1 MEETTLEENENRI
14 NICSSQISE
23 NKINLFPSSEILTCM
38 DCPYIPSIKLN
49 TNQHSINVECQN
61 KIKISSDGDDVSG
74 HFHNKILLNDYLKK
88 LRKNCQN
95 QQKECSLCNKKIDIE
110 EIYFC
115 SSCNIFLCKKC
126 LNDKHMKEKNDHPT
140 IKFDL
145 VNNFCYIH
153 KKENHFYCKS
163 CFENICE
170 NCLNSSLHKNHDMIK
185 LNDILIDDKYLK
197 EINDEINI
205 EEKSIKEMSNKFE
218 HYMDFIQEKF
228 DEYIHLRNEEIQ
240 LKKNILNTYQKNKNN
255 YNAINNVRKIK
266 FNYYKINANKEMEQ
280 ADNKNLNKLKS
291 FKRLLNE
298 LILYEETKYKQ
309 KNKQQEIE
317 PKLDDVNENI
327 DNINSINKK
336 PSKEKDKIKCYKENI
351 LLKSS
356 KYEVMNKI
364 NLQNVDVE
372 KVLSLNNNKL
382 LIAFKNRMISIYG
395 KNDLKNNLDLLC
407 SVRLSN
413 TKINSTHVH
422 VINFKGIYQLKN
434 EDLLISMSGLSNFI
448 LRVNYETKTFSVV
461 QEFMISRGLKVNNPL
476 FMNLPNDP
484 NNYNDIIPII
494 GNGPNLNNNKNVIN
508 NINEPSDKNIINDV
522 NKNNKNNNINDDK
535 VKKEEDNSNK
545 ISNENNEDNKDNKD
559 DKDNKDNIAN
569 NNAIQGAINNNRN
582 AINAFN
588 RINNAFHLIPFPH
601 AQIGRR
607 FVGTIPVHQIPIPG
621 RVNRLNNAL
630 QRRRT
635 LLSLV
640 ALQNDDLLAISNKDC
655 WVLRK
660 NSIKYVAYLDQL
672 IHCDK
677 ILMIRKAV
685 SFLENEFLVEIRLI
699 ENRQLV
705 PINKQKYIKH
715 NLLYIFFNL
724 NYEETSRVNLSL
736 GDTEIN
742 SDNDFI
748 YINDKNSLLMMDIK
762 IKQVINII
770 EINSLGPIITIK
782 NNKSFFIQEKE
793 NNAIVEYR
801 IINNEVIRCKK
812 IIENK
817 TVKLITGLD
826 DNFNTLII
834 QYKNESLLF
843 LQ

>member
-1 MEETTLEENENRI
+1 MEETTSDENENRI
-14 NICSSQISE
+14 NICSSQINE
-23 NKINLFPSSEILTCM
+23 NRINISPSSEILTCM

-61 KIKISSDGDDVSG
+61 KIKISSEGDAVSG

-88 LRKNCQN
+88 IRKNYQN
-95 QQKECSLCNKKIDIE
+95 EQKECSLCNKKIDIE

-115 SSCNIFLCKKC
+115 SSCSIFLCKKC
-126 LNDKHMKEKNDHPT
+126 LNDKHMREKNDHPT
-140 IKFDL
+140 IKFDSI
-145 VNNFCYIH
+145 NTCCYIH
-153 KKENHFYCKS
+153 KKENKFYCKN

-170 NCLNSSLHKNHDMIK
+170 NCFNSNFHKTHDIIK
-185 LNDILIDDKYLK
+185 LNDILIDDNYLK
-197 EINDEINI
+197 EINEEINN
-205 EEKSIKEMSNKFE
+205 EEKTVKKMSNKFE
-218 HYMDFIQEKF
+218 RYMDFIQEKF
-228 DEYIHLRNEEIQ
+228 DEYIHLRNEEVQ
-240 LKKNILNTYQKNKNN
+240 LKKNILNTYEKNKNN
-255 YNAINNVRKIK
+255 FNAISNVRKIK
-266 FNYYKINANKEMEQ
+266 FNYYKINENKEMEQ
-280 ADNKNLNKLKS
+280 VENKNLNKLKS
-291 FKRLLNE
+291 FKRLINE

-317 PKLDDVNENI
+317 PKLDDNNEI
-327 DNINSINKK
+327 SDNINPINKK

-372 KVLSLNNNKL
+372 KVLSLKKNKL
-382 LIAFKNRMISIYG
+382 LIAFKNRLISIYE
-395 KNDLKNNLDLLC
+395 KNDLRNNLELLC

-413 TKINSTHVH
+413 TKINSAHIH

-434 EDLLISMSGLSNFI
+434 EDLVISMSGLSNFI
-448 LRVNYETKTFSVV
+448 LRVNYETKTFRVV
-461 QEFMISRGLKVNNPL
+461 QEFMISRGLKINNPL

-484 NNYNDIIPII
+484 NNYNDIIHVIE
-494 GNGPNLNNNKNVIN
+494 NVPNQNTNNSNN
-508 NINEPSDKNIINDV
+508 NINDKNDKNIINDE
-522 NKNNKNNNINDDK
+522 NKTNKDNNLNDNK
-535 VKKEEDNSNK
+535 VKKEEEDNSNK
-545 ISNENNEDNKDNKD
+545 IMIEDNKDNKD
-559 DKDNKDNIAN
+559 NRDSNTN
-569 NNAIQGAINNNRN
+569 NNAIQGDINNNRN
-582 AINAFN
+582 AINNTFN
-588 RINNAFHLIPFPH
+588 RLHNAFHLIPFPH
-601 AQIGRR
+601 GQIINR
-607 FVGTIPVHQIPIPG
+607 FVGRIPVHQIPIPG
-621 RVNRLNNAL
+621 RVNRLNNAI

-660 NSIKYVAYLDQL
+660 NSIKYVAYLDQI

-677 ILMIRKAV
+677 ILMVRKAV
-685 SFLENEFLVEIRLI
+685 PFSENEFLVEVRLA

-705 PINKQKYIKH
+705 PITKQKYMKH

-724 NYEETSRVNLSL
+724 NYEETARVNLSL

-742 SDNDFI
+742 SDNDYI
-748 YINDKNSLLMMDIK
+748 YINDKNLLLMMDIK

-770 EINSLGPIITIK
+770 EVNSLGPIITIK

-817 TVKLITGLD
+817 TLKLITGLD
-826 DNFNTLII
+826 DIFNTLII

>member
-1 MEETTLEENENRI
+1 MEETTSDDNGNRI
-14 NICSSQISE
+14 NICSSQINE
-23 NKINLFPSSEILTCM
+23 NKINIFPSSEILTCM

-49 TNQHSINVECQN
+49 ANQHSINVECQN
-61 KIKISSDGDDVSG
+61 KIKISSEGDAVSG
-74 HFHNKILLNDYLKK
+74 HFHNKILLKDYLRKI
-88 LRKNCQN
+88 RKNYQN

-115 SSCNIFLCKKC
+115 SSCSIFLCKKC
-126 LNDKHMKEKNDHPT
+126 LNDKHIKEKNDHPT
-140 IKFDL
+140 IKFDSI
-145 VNNFCYIH
+145 NTCCYIH
-153 KKENHFYCKS
+153 KKENKFYCKN

-170 NCLNSSLHKNHDMIK
+170 NCLNSSFHKNHDIIK
-185 LNDILIDDKYLK
+185 LDDILIDDKYLQ
-197 EINDEINI
+197 EINCEIDN
-205 EEKSIKEMSNKFE
+205 EEKNVKSMSSKFE

-228 DEYIHLRNEEIQ
+228 DEYIYLRNEEIQ
-240 LKKNILNTYQKNKNN
+240 LKKNILNTYEKNKYN
-255 YNAINNVRKIK
+255 YNAINNVKKIK
-266 FNYYKINANKEMEQ
+266 FNYYKMNPNKEMEQ
-280 ADNKNLNKLKS
+280 AENKNINKLRS
-291 FKRLLNE
+291 FKRLINE

-309 KNKQQEIE
+309 KNKQQELE
-317 PKLDDVNENI
+317 QKSDDNNEII
-327 DNINSINKK
+327 DNINPISKK

-364 NLQNVDVE
+364 NLQNIDVE
-372 KVLSLNNNKL
+372 KVLSLKNNKL
-382 LIAFKNRMISIYG
+382 LIAFKNRMISIYE
-395 KNDLKNNLDLLC
+395 KNDLKNNLELLC

-413 TKINSTHVH
+413 TKINSAHVH

-434 EDLLISMSGLSNFI
+434 EDLVISMSGLSNFI
-448 LRVNYETKTFSVV
+448 LRVNYEEKTFRVV
-461 QEFMISRGLKVNNPL
+461 QEFMISRGLKINNPL
-476 FMNLPNDP
+476 FMNLPNEP
-484 NNYNDIIPII
+484 NNYNDIIPTI
-494 GNGPNLNNNKNVIN
+494 GNGQNLNNNNLIN
-508 NINEPSDKNIINDV
+508 NTNDKSEKNIINDD
-522 NKNNKNNNINDDK
+522 NKNNKDNNINDNKD
-535 VKKEEDNSNK
+535 KKEEENNSNK
-545 ISNENNEDNKDNKD
+545 INIEDNKDNKD
-559 DKDNKDNIAN
+559 NNIN
-569 NNAIQGAINNNRN
+569 NNTIQVDINNNRN
-582 AINAFN
+582 GINNNFN
-588 RINNAFHLIPFPH
+588 RIHNAFHLIPFPH
-601 AQIGRR
+601 GHIMNR
-607 FVGTIPVHQIPIPG
+607 FVGRVPVHRIPMLAG
-621 RVNRLNNAL
+621 ANRINNVI

-685 SFLENEFLVEIRLI
+685 TFSENEFLVEVRLM

-705 PINKQKYIKH
+705 PINKQKYLRH

-724 NYEETSRVNLSL
+724 NYEETTRVNLNL

-762 IKQVINII
+762 LKEVINII
-770 EINSLGPIITIK
+770 EVNSLGPIITIK

-817 TVKLITGLD
+817 TIKLIAGLD
-826 DNFNTLII
+826 DIFNTLII

>member
-1 MEETTLEENENRI
+1 MEETTLDKNENRI
-14 NICSSQISE
+14 NISSSE
-23 NKINLFPSSEILTCM
+23 INENRINIFPSSEILTCM
-38 DCPYIPSIKLN
+38 DCPYIPNIKLN

-61 KIKISSDGDDVSG
+61 KIKVSSEGDDVSG
-74 HFHNKILLNDYLKK
+74 HFHNKILLNEY
-88 LRKNCQN
+88 LRKIRKNVQN
-95 QQKECSLCNKKIDIE
+95 QQKECFLCNKKIDIE

-115 SSCNIFLCKKC
+115 SSCNIFMCKKC

-140 IKFDL
+140 IKFNL
-145 VNNFCYIH
+145 INTCCYIH
-153 KKENHFYCKS
+153 KKENIYYCKN

-170 NCLNSSLHKNHDMIK
+170 NCLNSSSHKNHDMTK
-185 LNDILIDDKYLK
+185 LSDILIDDKYLK
-197 EINDEINI
+197 EINDEINN
-205 EEKSIKEMSNKFE
+205 EEKSLKTISNKFE

-228 DEYIHLRNEEIQ
+228 DEYIHLRKEEIQ
-240 LKKNILNTYQKNKNN
+240 LKKNILNTYEKNKNN

-266 FNYYKINANKEMEQ
+266 FNYYKINANKELEQ
-280 ADNKNLNKLKS
+280 AENKNLNKLKS

-309 KNKQQEIE
+309 KNKQQEVD
-317 PKLDDVNENI
+317 PKLDEINENI
-327 DNINSINKK
+327 DNINSFIKK
-336 PSKEKDKIKCYKENI
+336 SSKEKDKLKCYKENI

-372 KVLSLNNNKL
+372 KVLPLKNNKL
-382 LIAFKNRMISIYG
+382 LIAFKNRMISIYE
-395 KNDLKNNLDLLC
+395 KNDLKNNLELLC
-407 SVRLSN
+407 CVRLSN
-413 TKINSTHVH
+413 SKINSTHIH

-434 EDLLISMSGLSNFI
+434 EDLVISMSGLSNFI
-448 LRVNYETKTFSVV
+448 LRVNYETKKFMVV

-476 FMNLPNDP
+476 FSNLPNDP
-484 NNYNDIIPII
+484 NNYNDIIPSI
-494 GNGPNLNNNKNVIN
+494 GNGPIPNPNNNKNLIN
-508 NINEPSDKNIINDV
+508 LNNTQSDKNVINDE
-522 NKNNKNNNINDDK
+522 NKNKKDNNINDNNK
-535 VKKEEDNSNK
+535 SKKEEENPNK
-545 ISNENNEDNKDNKD
+545 INIEENKDNKVND
-559 DKDNKDNIAN
+559 TN
-569 NNAIQGAINNNRN
+569 NNSIQGTINNNRN
-582 AINAFN
+582 EIHNPFN
-588 RINNAFHLIPFPH
+588 RINDIRHLIPFPH
-601 AQIGRR
+601 HQIGNR
-607 FVGTIPVHQIPIPG
+607 FLGVRIPVHQIPIPG
-621 RVNRLNNAL
+621 RVNRLNNII

-635 LLSLV
+635 LLSIV

-660 NSIKYVAYLDQL
+660 NPIKYVAYIDQL
-672 IHCDK
+672 IKCDK
-677 ILMIRKAV
+677 ILMVRKAV
-685 SFLENEFLVEIRLI
+685 PISENEFLVEIRLV
-699 ENRQLV
+699 ENRQLIT
-705 PINKQKYIKH
+705 INKQKYAKH

-762 IKQVINII
+762 IKQVIHII
-770 EINSLGPIITIK
+770 EVNSLGPIITIK

-817 TVKLITGLD
+817 TIKLIAGLD
-826 DNFNTLII
+826 DIFNTLVI

>member
-1 MEETTLEENENRI
+1 MEETTSDENENRI
-14 NICSSQISE
+14 NICSSQINE
-23 NKINLFPSSEILTCM
+23 NRINISPSSEILTCM

-49 TNQHSINVECQN
+49 ANQHSINVECQN
-61 KIKISSDGDDVSG
+61 KIKISSEGDDMSG
-74 HFHNKILLNDYLKK
+74 HFHNKILLKDYLRKI
-88 LRKNCQN
+88 RKNYQN

-115 SSCNIFLCKKC
+115 SSCNIFMCKKC
-126 LNDKHMKEKNDHPT
+126 LNDKHMKEKNDHPS
-140 IKFDL
+140 IKFDSI
-145 VNNFCYIH
+145 NTCCYIH
-153 KKENHFYCKS
+153 KKENKFYCKN

-170 NCLNSSLHKNHDMIK
+170 NCLNSNFHKNHEIIK

-197 EINDEINI
+197 EINDEINN
-205 EEKSIKEMSNKFE
+205 EEKTVKTMSNKFE
-218 HYMDFIQEKF
+218 RYMDFIQEKF
-228 DEYIHLRNEEIQ
+228 DEYIHLRNEEVQ
-240 LKKNILNTYQKNKNN
+240 LKKNILNTYEKNKNN

-266 FNYYKINANKEMEQ
+266 FNYYKINEDKEMEQ
-280 ADNKNLNKLKS
+280 AENKNLNQLKS
-291 FKRLLNE
+291 FKRLINE

-317 PKLDDVNENI
+317 PKLDDNNENI
-327 DNINSINKK
+327 DNMNPINRK

-372 KVLSLNNNKL
+372 KVLSLKNNKL
-382 LIAFKNRMISIYG
+382 LIAFKNRMVSIYE
-395 KNDLKNNLDLLC
+395 KNDLKNSLQLLC

-413 TKINSTHVH
+413 TKINASHIH

-448 LRVNYETKTFSVV
+448 LRVNYETKTFRVV
-461 QEFMISRGLKVNNPL
+461 QEFMISRGLKINNPL

-484 NNYNDIIPII
+484 NNYNDIIPTI
-494 GNGPNLNNNKNVIN
+494 GNVPNLNNINFNN
-508 NINEPSDKNIINDV
+508 NINDKSDKNIINDEI
-522 NKNNKNNNINDDK
+522 KNSKDNNINDNS
-535 VKKEEDNSNK
+535 VKKEEQDNSNK
-545 ISNENNEDNKDNKD
+545 INIEDNKDNKD
-559 DKDNKDNIAN
+559 NNAN
-569 NNAIQGAINNNRN
+569 NNTIQGDINNNRN
-582 AINAFN
+582 PINNTFNRIHNALHFIPFPQRQIMNRFLGRRIPVHQFPIPARVN
-588 RINNAFHLIPFPH
+588 RINNVI
-601 AQIGRR
+601 
-607 FVGTIPVHQIPIPG
+607 
-621 RVNRLNNAL
+621 

-655 WVLRK
+655 WILRK
-660 NSIKYVAYLDQL
+660 NAIKYVAYLDQL
-672 IHCDK
+672 IQCDK
-677 ILMIRKAV
+677 ILMVRKAV
-685 SFLENEFLVEIRLI
+685 PFSENEFLVEVRLM

-705 PINKQKYIKH
+705 PINKQKYIKY

-724 NYEETSRVNLSL
+724 NYEETARVNLNL

-762 IKQVINII
+762 LKEVINII
-770 EINSLGPIITIK
+770 EVNSLGPIITIK

-801 IINNEVIRCKK
+801 IINNEVVRCKK

-817 TVKLITGLD
+817 TIKLISGLD
-826 DNFNTLII
+826 DIFNTLII

>member
-1 MEETTLEENENRI
+1 MEETTSDENENRI
-14 NICSSQISE
+14 NICSSEINENRINISH
-23 NKINLFPSSEILTCM
+23 SSEILTCM

-49 TNQHSINVECQN
+49 ANQHSINVECQN
-61 KIKISSDGDDVSG
+61 KIKISSEGDDMSG
-74 HFHNKILLNDYLKK
+74 HFHNKILLKDYLRKI
-88 LRKNCQN
+88 RKNYQN

-115 SSCNIFLCKKC
+115 YSCKIFLCKKC

-140 IKFDL
+140 IKFGSI
-145 VNNFCYIH
+145 NTCCYIH
-153 KKENHFYCKS
+153 KKENKFYCKN

-170 NCLNSSLHKNHDMIK
+170 NCLNSNFHKNHEIIK

-197 EINDEINI
+197 EINDEINN
-205 EEKSIKEMSNKFE
+205 EEKTVKAMSNKFE
-218 HYMDFIQEKF
+218 SYMDFIQEKF
-228 DEYIHLRNEEIQ
+228 DEYIHLRNEEVQ
-240 LKKNILNTYQKNKNN
+240 LKKNILNTYEKNKNN

-266 FNYYKINANKEMEQ
+266 FNYYKINEDKEMEQ
-280 ADNKNLNKLKS
+280 AENKNLNQLKS
-291 FKRLLNE
+291 FKRLINE

-317 PKLDDVNENI
+317 PKLDDNNEII
-327 DNINSINKK
+327 DNMNPINRK

-372 KVLSLNNNKL
+372 KVLSLKNNKL
-382 LIAFKNRMISIYG
+382 LIAFKNRMVSIYE
-395 KNDLKNNLDLLC
+395 KNDLKNSLQLLC

-413 TKINSTHVH
+413 TKINASHIH

-448 LRVNYETKTFSVV
+448 LRVNYETKTFRVV
-461 QEFMISRGLKVNNPL
+461 QEFMISRGLKINNPL

-484 NNYNDIIPII
+484 NNYNDIIPTI
-494 GNGPNLNNNKNVIN
+494 GNVPNIN
-508 NINEPSDKNIINDV
+508 NINSNNNINDKSDKNIINDEI
-522 NKNNKNNNINDDK
+522 KNNKDNNINDNNA
-535 VKKEEDNSNK
+535 KKEEEDNSNK
-545 ISNENNEDNKDNKD
+545 INIEDI
-559 DKDNKDNIAN
+559 KDNKDNNTN
-569 NNAIQGAINNNRN
+569 NNTIQGDINNNRN
-582 AINAFN
+582 PINNTFN
-588 RINNAFHLIPFPH
+588 RIHNALNFIPFPQR
-601 AQIGRR
+601 QIMNRFLGRR
-607 FVGTIPVHQIPIPG
+607 IPVHQIPIPA
-621 RVNRLNNAL
+621 RVNRINNVI

-655 WVLRK
+655 WILRK

-672 IHCDK
+672 IQCDK
-677 ILMIRKAV
+677 ILMVRKAV
-685 SFLENEFLVEIRLI
+685 PFSENEFLVEVRLM

-705 PINKQKYIKH
+705 PINKQKYIKY

-724 NYEETSRVNLSL
+724 NYEETARVNLNL

-748 YINDKNSLLMMDIK
+748 YINDKNSILMMDIK
-762 IKQVINII
+762 LKEVINII
-770 EINSLGPIITIK
+770 EVNSLGPIITIK

-801 IINNEVIRCKK
+801 IINNEVVRCKK

-817 TVKLITGLD
+817 TIKLISGLD
-826 DNFNTLII
+826 DIFNTLII